1 MAPTDQTAAE
11 PESLNHVA
19 RAELVMRLRGQGIS
33 DVRLLAAIEQVPRD
47 AFLPRQF
54 MKYAYTDRVIP
65 IACGQTASNVEEAA
79 LFALAARIG
88 PNDRILEVGTGSGFL
103 TAILSRMAAHVYSVE
118 RYRRLVDNAT
128 ERLLELGAHNVTLTH
143 ADGFLGLS
151 EYAPFERIIVGGSCE
166 QVPDH
171 LADQLMDGGVMVV
184 PLGRTGAPQ
193 KLTRITRQGSELR
206 TEVVTSIRVPPLVE
220 GRSRQI

>member
-1 MAPTDQTAAE
+1 MRAYILPDMAPTDQTAAE

-79 LFALAARIG
+79 LFALAARSG
-88 PNDRILEVGTGSGFL
+88 RTTGSWRWERG
-103 TAILSRMAAHVYSVE
+103 AAS
-118 RYRRLVDNAT
+118 
-128 ERLLELGAHNVTLTH
+128 
-143 ADGFLGLS
+143 
-151 EYAPFERIIVGGSCE
+151 
-166 QVPDH
+166 
-171 LADQLMDGGVMVV
+171 
-184 PLGRTGAPQ
+184 
-193 KLTRITRQGSELR
+193 
-206 TEVVTSIRVPPLVE
+206 
-220 GRSRQI
+220 